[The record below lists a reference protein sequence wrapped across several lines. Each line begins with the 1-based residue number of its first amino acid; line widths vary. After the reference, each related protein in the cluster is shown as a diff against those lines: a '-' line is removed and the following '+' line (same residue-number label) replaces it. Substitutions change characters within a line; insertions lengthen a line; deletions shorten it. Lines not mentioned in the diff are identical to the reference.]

1 MAGQEGN
8 ATRERMASVAKQ
20 EKWEVEYS
28 RFLNLPPPEAAEA
41 ATAAC
46 PHLRSRR
53 ITKAGQ
59 ENGGTWLTASAS
71 ADLKL
76 IIDWCNG
83 DVIMR
88 VEYLGRVLE
97 EHFISKQIFSWP
109 QVSCE
114 AGFAPRGTRV
124 VMVTY
129 RDEMEEA
136 SRLHCFVQKFAFR
149 FLSICSLETFL
160 NALKVYMEDARS
172 TMHFNYKNR
181 SDVSAPQ
188 VYRPKM
194 DLDSRT
200 PLRSLSPQLPFSSN
214 CEFGQSACPQSRD
227 RYSRGLTQSPGIIN
241 QRSFTSGKSYQQAVV
256 EVSRAS
262 SSQKP
267 VHGNMRKSSAD
278 SSRSKRKSR
287 HATTTAGITA
297 DGVPNK
303 EIRAGAQEKEN
314 ADPQRKMLKF
324 EDSSHSGN
332 KATENGTEQGIEQYL
347 GQPISWHRST

>member
-1 MAGQEGN
+1 MAGQAGN

-76 IIDWCNG
+76 IVDWCNG

-97 EHFISKQIFSWP
+97 ERFMSKLIFIWP

-129 RDEMEEA
+129 RGEMKE
-136 SRLHCFVQKFAFR
+136 VQKFAFR
-149 FLSICSLETFL
+149 FSSICSLETFL
-160 NALKVYMEDARS
+160 NALKVYMEHARS
-172 TMHFNYKNR
+172 TMHFNYKKR
-181 SDVSAPQ
+181 SDVSSPQ

-200 PLRSLSPQLPFSSN
+200 PLRSLSPQLPFS
-214 CEFGQSACPQSRD
+214 AP
-227 RYSRGLTQSPGIIN
+227 GL
-241 QRSFTSGKSYQQAVV
+241 
-256 EVSRAS
+256 
-262 SSQKP
+262 
-267 VHGNMRKSSAD
+267 
-278 SSRSKRKSR
+278 
-287 HATTTAGITA
+287 
-297 DGVPNK
+297 
-303 EIRAGAQEKEN
+303 EIGTR
-314 ADPQRKMLKF
+314 
-324 EDSSHSGN
+324 ED
-332 KATENGTEQGIEQYL
+332 
-347 GQPISWHRST
+347 